1 MRTKSYLFRIL
12 TFITL
17 LLTLFAHP
25 AGPALAADPV
35 VRVMPAAP
43 TVQVGQTV
51 VVSITVDAVTNLF
64 GLEFHMQFDPAVLE
78 VVDANTAV
86 PGVQIAPGSFLSPD
100 IAPQNQANN
109 TVGTIDFALS
119 QTSPS
124 TPVSGSGT
132 LATITFRGRAAGSS
146 TVAFTSVSLSN
157 NVGATITASAQNG
170 VVTVSAT
177 APAATATS
185 TAAAPTA
192 TTAPPTATT
201 APPTATTAPPTPTAT
216 VGAGATPAA
225 TPTATSTPVRTPTPV
240 GPTPTPIR
248 TTPTAPAQPSTCAL
262 QGHHVVRAGETLY
275 SIGRA
280 YATQPTFISSCNGIV
295 NPSRIFIGTRL
306 GIPTAAWTQ
315 IPAGPVAVR
324 QFTPGSPP
332 PAPGPTPGP
341 TPVPA
346 TCRFYHT
353 VQRGETLTRISIRY
367 GSTIWAIGRANRINN
382 LNIIFAG
389 QVLCVP

>member
-25 AGPALAADPV
+25 TGPALAADPV

-51 VVSITVDAVTNLF
+51 VVSVTVDAVTNLF
-64 GLEFHMQFDPAVLE
+64 GVEFHLQFDPAVLE

-177 APAATATS
+177 APAATSTS
-185 TAAAPTA
+185 TTV
-192 TTAPPTATT
+192 
-201 APPTATTAPPTPTAT
+201 PPTATTAPPTPTAT
-216 VGAGATPAA
+216 VGAAATPTR
-225 TPTATSTPVRTPTPV
+225 TPTATSTPVRTPTPI
-240 GPTPTPIR
+240 GS
-248 TTPTAPAQPSTCAL
+248 TPTAPAQPSSCAL

-280 YATQPTFISSCNGIV
+280 YAAQPTFISSCNGIV
-295 NPSRIFIGTRL
+295 NPSRIFVGTRL
-306 GIPTAAWTQ
+306 GIPTAPWTQ

-324 QFTPGSPP
+324 PFTPGSPP

-353 VQRGETLTRISIRY
+353 VQRGETLTRIAIRY
-367 GSTIWAIGRANRINN
+367 GSTIWAIGRANKINN